1 MAVDL
6 KILDVSYAQAMID
19 YEKVAKEVDG
29 VIIRCGRT
37 LWGNF
42 QPGEDS
48 CWEKHYNGFKSAG
61 VPVGAYYYGTAKNA
75 SQAKREAEECIKI
88 LKGKKL
94 ELPVFYD
101 VEEQNTQGNLGR
113 AALTEVVRTF
123 CDTMEDAGYFCG
135 FYTMLSWAQSKL
147 DYKSLATAYSAWI
160 AWTAGDPRTKLSP
173 KPPAHQYTWNAK
185 VNGISSG
192 VDMSHFYTDYKSIIT
207 SKGFNGYTKPSKPVI
222 DTKPEK
228 PEEETKPSTPVETP
242 STPVP
247 PVEPEKPTF
256 QPYTV
261 KVTIKNLRIRK
272 GPGTN
277 YASAGFIAPAI
288 YTIVEEKNGQGASKW
303 GKLKS
308 GAGWIS
314 LDYVTKC

>member
-6 KILDVSYAQAMID
+6 KILDVSYAQAVID
-19 YEKVAKEVDG
+19 YAKVAKEVDG

-48 CWEKHYNGFKSAG
+48 CWEKHYNGFKNAG

-94 ELPVFYD
+94 ELPIFYD
-101 VEEQNTQGNLGR
+101 VEEQNTQGNLSK
-113 AALTEVVRTF
+113 AVLTEVVKTF

-147 DYKSLATAYSAWI
+147 DYKSLATAYAAWI
-160 AWTAGDPRTKLSP
+160 AWTAGDPRTKLNP
-173 KPPAHQYTWNAK
+173 KPPAHQYTWTAK

-207 SKGFNGYTKPSKPVI
+207 SKGFNGYTKPSEPVI
-222 DTKPEK
+222 DTKPEE
-228 PEEETKPSTPVETP
+228 PEEEPSTPT
-242 STPVP
+242 T
-247 PVEPEKPTF
+247 PVEPEEPTF

-288 YTIVEEKNGQGASKW
+288 YTIVEERDGLGASKW

>member
-6 KILDVSYAQAMID
+6 KILDVSYAQAVID
-19 YEKVAKEVDG
+19 YAKVAKEVDG

-48 CWEKHYNGFKSAG
+48 CWEKHYNGFKNAG

-101 VEEQNTQGNLGR
+101 VEEQNTQGNLSK
-113 AALTEVVRTF
+113 AVLTEVVRTF

-147 DYKSLATAYSAWI
+147 DYKSLATAYVAWI
-160 AWTAGDPRTKLSP
+160 AWTAGDPRTKLNP
-173 KPPAHQYTWNAK
+173 KPPAHQYTWTAK

-192 VDMSHFYTDYKSIIT
+192 VDMSHFYTDYKRIIT

-228 PEEETKPSTPVETP
+228 PEEKPSTPT
-242 STPVP
+242 T
-247 PVEPEKPTF
+247 PVEPEEPTF

-261 KVTIKNLRIRK
+261 KIIIKNLRIRK

-277 YASAGFIAPAI
+277 YASTGFIAPAI
-288 YTIVEEKNGQGASKW
+288 YTIVEERDGLGASKW
-303 GKLKS
+303 GRLKS

>member
-6 KILDVSYAQAMID
+6 KILDVSYAQAVID
-19 YEKVAKEVDG
+19 YAKVAKEVDG

-37 LWGNF
+37 LWGSF

-48 CWEKHYNGFKSAG
+48 CWEKHYNGFKNAG

-101 VEEQNTQGNLGR
+101 VEEQNTQGNLSK
-113 AALTEVVRTF
+113 AVLTEVVRTF

-147 DYKSLATAYSAWI
+147 DYKSLATAYAAWI
-160 AWTAGDPRTKLSP
+160 AWTAGDPRTKLNP
-173 KPPAHQYTWNAK
+173 KPPAHQYTWTAK

-192 VDMSHFYTDYKSIIT
+192 VDMSHFYTDYKKIIT
-207 SKGFNGYTKPSKPVI
+207 SKGFNGYTKPSEPVV
-222 DTKPEK
+222 DTE
-228 PEEETKPSTPVETP
+228 PEEPEEKPSTPT
-242 STPVP
+242 T
-247 PVEPEKPTF
+247 PVEPEEPTF

-277 YASAGFIAPAI
+277 YASTGFIAPAI
-288 YTIVEEKNGQGASKW
+288 YTIVEEKDGLGASKW
-303 GKLKS
+303 GRLKS

-314 LDYVTKC
+314 LDYVKKC

>member
-101 VEEQNTQGNLGR
+101 VEELNTQGNLSK
-113 AALTEVVRTF
+113 AVLTEVVRTF

-160 AWTAGDPRTKLSP
+160 AWTAGDPRTKLNP

-185 VNGISSG
+185 INGISSG

-207 SKGFNGYTKPSKPVI
+207 SKGFNGYTKP
-222 DTKPEK
+222 EK
-228 PEEETKPSTPVETP
+228 PEEGTKPSAPVT
-242 STPVP
+242 

-314 LDYVTKC
+314 LDYVTKW

>member
-6 KILDVSYAQAMID
+6 KILDVSYAQAVID
-19 YEKVAKEVDG
+19 YAKVAKEVDG

-48 CWEKHYNGFKSAG
+48 CWEKHYNGFKNAG

-101 VEEQNTQGNLGR
+101 VEEQNTQGNLSK
-113 AALTEVVRTF
+113 AVLTEVVRTF

-147 DYKSLATAYSAWI
+147 DYKSLATAYVAWI
-160 AWTAGDPRTKLSP
+160 AWTAGDPRTKLNP
-173 KPPAHQYTWNAK
+173 KPPAHQYTWTAK

-222 DTKPEK
+222 DTEPEK
-228 PEEETKPSTPVETP
+228 PEEKPSTPT
-242 STPVP
+242 T
-247 PVEPEKPTF
+247 PVEPEEPTF

-288 YTIVEEKNGQGASKW
+288 YTIVEEKDGLGASKW
-303 GKLKS
+303 GRLKS

-314 LDYVTKC
+314 LDYVKKC

>member
-6 KILDVSYAQAMID
+6 KILDVSYAQAVID
-19 YEKVAKEVDG
+19 YAKVAKEVDG

-48 CWEKHYNGFKSAG
+48 CWEKHYNGFKNAG

-94 ELPVFYD
+94 ELPIFYD
-101 VEEQNTQGNLGR
+101 VEEQNTQGNLSK
-113 AALTEVVRTF
+113 AVLTEVVRTF

-147 DYKSLATAYSAWI
+147 DYKSLATAYVAWI
-160 AWTAGDPRTKLSP
+160 AWTAGDPRTKLNP
-173 KPPAHQYTWNAK
+173 KPPAHQYTWTAK

-192 VDMSHFYTDYKSIIT
+192 VDMSHFYTDYKRIIT

-228 PEEETKPSTPVETP
+228 PEEKPSTPT
-242 STPVP
+242 T
-247 PVEPEKPTF
+247 PVEPEEPTF

-261 KVTIKNLRIRK
+261 KITIKNLRIRK

-288 YTIVEEKNGQGASKW
+288 YTIVEEKDGLGASKW
-303 GKLKS
+303 GRLKS

-314 LDYVTKC
+314 LDYVKKC

>member
-6 KILDVSYAQAMID
+6 KILDVSYAQAVID
-19 YEKVAKEVDG
+19 YEKVAKEIDG

-75 SQAKREAEECIKI
+75 TQAKREAEECIKI

-94 ELPVFYD
+94 ELPVYYD
-101 VEEQNTQGNLGR
+101 VEEINTQGNLGK
-113 AALTEVVRTF
+113 AALTEVVTTF

-135 FYTMLSWAQSKL
+135 FYTMLSWAQTKL
-147 DYKSLATAYSAWI
+147 DYKTLGTKYSAWI
-160 AWTAGDPRTKLSP
+160 AWTAGDPRTKLTP
-173 KPPAHQYTWNAK
+173 KPAAHQYTWTAK

-192 VDMSHFYTDYKSIIT
+192 VDMSHFYTDYKAIIT
-207 SKGFNGYTKPSKPVI
+207 SKGFNGYEKPTPVEPSKPVEE
-222 DTKPEK
+222 DK
-228 PEEETKPSTPVETP
+228 PEEKPVTP
-242 STPVP
+242 S
-247 PVEPEKPTF
+247 EPEKEEDSF
-256 QPYTV
+256 RPYTV

-277 YASAGFIAPAI
+277 YASAGYIAPAI
-288 YTIVEEKNGQGASKW
+288 YTIVEEKTGTGATKW

-314 LDYVTKC
+314 LDYVKKC

>member
-6 KILDVSYAQAMID
+6 KILDVSYAQAVID
-19 YEKVAKEVDG
+19 YAKVAKEVDG

-101 VEEQNTQGNLGR
+101 VEEQNTQGNLSK
-113 AALTEVVRTF
+113 AVLTEVVRTF

-147 DYKSLATAYSAWI
+147 DYKSLATAYVAWI
-160 AWTAGDPRTKLSP
+160 AWTAGDPRTKLNP
-173 KPPAHQYTWNAK
+173 KPPAHQYTWTAK

-228 PEEETKPSTPVETP
+228 PEEKPS
-242 STPVP
+242 VP
-247 PVEPEKPTF
+247 TTPVEPEEPTF
-256 QPYTV
+256 QSYTV
-261 KVTIKNLRIRK
+261 KITIKNLRIRK

-288 YTIVEEKNGQGASKW
+288 YTIVEEKDGLGASKW
-303 GKLKS
+303 GRLKS

>member
-1 MAVDL
+1 MAVNL
-6 KILDVSYAQAMID
+6 KILDVSYAQAVID
-19 YEKVAKEVDG
+19 YAKVAKEVDG

-48 CWEKHYNGFKSAG
+48 CWEKHYNGFKNAG

-101 VEEQNTQGNLGR
+101 VEEQNTQGNLSK
-113 AALTEVVRTF
+113 AVLTEVVRTF

-147 DYKSLATAYSAWI
+147 DYKSLATAYVAWI
-160 AWTAGDPRTKLSP
+160 AWTAGDPRTKLNP
-173 KPPAHQYTWNAK
+173 KPPAHQYTWTAK

-228 PEEETKPSTPVETP
+228 PEEKPSIPTT
-242 STPVP
+242 
-247 PVEPEKPTF
+247 PVEPEEPTF

-261 KVTIKNLRIRK
+261 KITIKNLRIRK

-277 YASAGFIAPAI
+277 YASTGFITPAI
-288 YTIVEEKNGQGASKW
+288 YTIVEEEDGLGASKW
-303 GKLKS
+303 GRLKS